1 MLLRAGLVKHAA
13 WLLQR
18 EEHLNSCYLAQDVA
32 LAFDV
37 ISDVSNNASVKFKVD
52 ASLISTSFKY
62 DSNNEC
68 TLLLKDLGI
77 GTVDN
82 EDFFLHAKRYR
93 EVINETRRYG
103 E

>member
-1 MLLRAGLVKHAA
+1 MLSGAGCCI
-13 WLLQR
+13 
-18 EEHLNSCYLAQDVA
+18 ST
-32 LAFDV
+32 FDV

-93 EVINETRRYG
+93 KVINLPSYNNEFTSQWHSSSF
-103 E
+103 

>member
-1 MLLRAGLVKHAA
+1 MPFRADLVKHAA

-37 ISDVSNNASVKFKVD
+37 IADVSNNASVTIEVN

-62 DSNNEC
+62 NDNNKS
-68 TLLLKDLGI
+68 TLLLKDLRI

-82 EDFFLHAKRYR
+82 ERLLL
-93 EVINETRRYG
+93 TRKTIP
-103 E
+103 